1 MNPVLDAA
9 RANRPRANN
18 PDRRPGVSLRRP
30 DHQPHSAPC
39 SRASRSDASPRPAP
53 ATPKDARTS
62 GRRVILRN
70 VAASPFF
77 LGLFNFAAPVPNNLG
92 VGEFNGIVTGL
103 SLCPPTPNCVGTSDE
118 FNDPVHYIPAWTYND
133 EEKVKR
139 GGTETTRDGRSTLA
153 RVIENTDCDGYAPKI
168 VEQTNDYMRVEY
180 TSKVFG
186 FVDDVEFWFPPDD
199 EKRRSRVEYRS
210 ASRVGER
217 FGRQQKANQVLAT
230 GFGTRGMEIDRFRD
244 DGACCNAYTDYF
256 TRHHSRR

>member
-1 MNPVLDAA
+1 MLARVPLRCVASTGSRDAK
-9 RANRPRANN
+9 
-18 PDRRPGVSLRRP
+18 
-30 DHQPHSAPC
+30 
-39 SRASRSDASPRPAP
+39 
-53 ATPKDARTS
+53 KDARTS

-77 LGLFNFAAPVPNNLG
+77 LGLFNFAAPIPNNLG

-139 GGTETTRDGRSTLA
+139 GGTETTRDEAMRTLA
-153 RVIENTDCDGYAPKI
+153 RVVENTDCDGYAPKI

-210 ASRVGER
+210 ASRVGESDLDANR
-217 FGRQQKANQVLAT
+217 KRIKCLRQALAPEGWKSI
-230 GFGTRGMEIDRFRD
+230 GF
-244 DGACCNAYTDYF
+244 
-256 TRHHSRR
+256 S

>member
-1 MNPVLDAA
+1 MLARVPLRCVASTGSRDAK
-9 RANRPRANN
+9 
-18 PDRRPGVSLRRP
+18 
-30 DHQPHSAPC
+30 
-39 SRASRSDASPRPAP
+39 
-53 ATPKDARTS
+53 KDARTS

-139 GGTETTRDGRSTLA
+139 GGTETTRDEAMRTLA
-153 RVIENTDCDGYAPKI
+153 RVVENTDCDGYAPKI

-180 TSKVFG
+180 TSKIFG

-210 ASRVGER
+210 ASRVGDSDLD
-217 FGRQQKANQVLAT
+217 ANRKRIKWPTFFISNRHFCTQNASNNT
-230 GFGTRGMEIDRFRD
+230 IRRITIFGTFCQSYFI
-244 DGACCNAYTDYF
+244 GASQCGNSSIN
-256 TRHHSRR
+256 HE